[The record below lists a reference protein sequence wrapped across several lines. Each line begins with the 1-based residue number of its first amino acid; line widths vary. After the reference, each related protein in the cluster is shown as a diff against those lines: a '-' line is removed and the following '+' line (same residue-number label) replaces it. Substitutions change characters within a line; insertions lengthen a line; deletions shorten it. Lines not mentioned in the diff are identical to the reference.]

1 MDVVKEKKLAYVAI
15 KLDGESKRHASIA
28 RVRETKGGYTLQVLG
43 ESSQNY
49 SSYSIDSIESLENEK
64 LKNDIT
70 DAIKRVQRN

>member
-1 MDVVKEKKLAYVAI
+1 MGVVIEEKSVYVSI
-15 KLDGESKRHASIA
+15 KLDGEAKRHTSIA
-28 RVRETKGGYTLQVLG
+28 RVRKTKGGYTLQVLG
-43 ESSQNY
+43 ESLQNY